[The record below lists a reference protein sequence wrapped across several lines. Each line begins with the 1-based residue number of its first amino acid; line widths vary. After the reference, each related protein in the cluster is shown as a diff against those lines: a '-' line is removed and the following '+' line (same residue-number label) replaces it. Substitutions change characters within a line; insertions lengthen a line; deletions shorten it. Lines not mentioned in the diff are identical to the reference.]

1 MHSRGI
7 IAQIRAF
14 DFSLV
19 ALKSWLCLCAA
30 FIGSF
35 FAVAAHA
42 QTTVY
47 TNSTDGAVNETATP
61 CSASGYLVRNF
72 SVGTSYTVS
81 DVDIGVLLAHSYRG
95 DLLMY
100 LQSPSGTRVQI
111 FTGTGNGA
119 SNFNVRMD
127 GSAGTSVTTHTA
139 DDTATAGT
147 TVPPYQ
153 RSFAPANA
161 LSAFNGQNSQGT
173 WRLEICDRYNQDSGN
188 FYQAD
193 LFLTQIPTNY
203 ADLSLSKSVSN
214 SSPANGTS
222 ITYTLSLTNAGSSP
236 QTATAVTIADSL
248 PLGVSYSSHS
258 GYGSYDSGSGTWTV
272 PSIAPGQTRTLTITA
287 TVTATSGATVTNTA
301 EVSASSVADIDS
313 TPGNG
318 DSSEDDYD
326 TATFTVSG
334 TRTAGT
340 PPSLSAVCLP
350 INQTL
355 FDWNTRSWTA
365 GALNASYDVTNIGTI
380 IFDISTNGT
389 FVNSTPDDT
398 SSNTGGFGG
407 TQQALYQY
415 LEYSNRDQ
423 VATTVL
429 TLPTAVPGLQF
440 TVFDID
446 FAANDFADKL
456 TVTGTFNGAPVM
468 PVLTNGIANYVMGN
482 VAIGDA
488 GSGGT
493 SADGNVVVTFLSP
506 VDTVTIVY
514 GNHITAPADPDGQAA
529 SIYDFNFCN
538 PETTLSVTKISSLIS
553 DPVNNT
559 ADPYAIPGA
568 VIEYCILISN
578 PGSATATS
586 VTATDSLPANITYTA
601 GSLNSG
607 PNCAAATTAEDDDA
621 TGADESDP
629 FGASV
634 SGTTITATA
643 ASLGPS
649 AAFAL
654 KFRATVD

>member
-1 MHSRGI
+1 MQSWGT
-7 IAQIRAF
+7 IAQIRRF
-14 DFSLV
+14 DFSLF
-19 ALKSWLCLCAA
+19 ALKSWLCLCIA
-30 FIGSF
+30 FIWSI

-42 QTTVY
+42 QTTAY
-47 TNSTDGAVNETATP
+47 TNSTDGAVNENATP
-61 CSASGYLVRNF
+61 CNAAGYLVRNF

-81 DVDIGVLLAHSYRG
+81 DVNIGVLVGHTYRG
-95 DLLMY
+95 DLFMY

-111 FTGTGNGA
+111 FTGTGTGA
-119 SNFNVRMD
+119 NNFNVLLD
-127 GSAGTSVTTHTA
+127 DATGPSVITHSSADTGAAGTI
-139 DDTATAGT
+139 
-147 TVPPYQ
+147 VPPYQ
-153 RSFAPANA
+153 RDFSPANA
-161 LSAFNGQNSQGT
+161 LSAFNGENSLGT
-173 WRLEICDRYNQDSGN
+173 WRLEVCDRFNQDSGN

-193 LFLTQIPTNY
+193 LFLTQTPTNF

-222 ITYTLSLTNAGSSP
+222 INYTVALTNSGSST
-236 QTATAVTIADSL
+236 QTATAVTVADSL
-248 PLGVSYSSHS
+248 SLGVSYVSHS
-258 GYGSYDSGSGTWTV
+258 GYGTYNNGSGTWTV

-287 TVTATSGATVTNTA
+287 TVTATSGATVTNIA
-301 EVSASSVADIDS
+301 EVAASSVVDLDS

-318 DSSEDDYD
+318 SPTEDDYD

-365 GALNASYDVTNIGTI
+365 GALNTSYAVANIGTI
-380 IFDISTNGT
+380 NFAISTNGT
-389 FVNSTPDDT
+389 FVNSSPDDT
-398 SSNTGGFGG
+398 SDNTGGFGG
-407 TQQALYQY
+407 TQQSLFQF
-415 LEYSNRDQ
+415 LEFTTRSQ

-440 TVFDID
+440 TVLDID

-456 TVTGTFNGAPVM
+456 TVTGTFNGSPVT
-468 PVLTNGIANYVMGN
+468 PVLTNGIANYVVGN

-493 SADGNVVVTFLSP
+493 SADGNVVVTFLTP
-506 VDTVTIVY
+506 VDTVIIVH
-514 GNHITAPADPDGQAA
+514 GNHITAPPDPDGQAA

-553 DPVNNT
+553 DPINDET
-559 ADPYAIPGA
+559 DPYSIPGA

-586 VTATDSLPANITYTA
+586 VTATDALPANITYTA
-601 GSLNSG
+601 GTMNSG
-607 PNCAAATTAEDDDA
+607 PNCASATTAEDDDA

-629 FGASV
+629 FGASI
-634 SGTTITATA
+634 SGSTILATA
-643 ASLGPS
+643 AALGPGV
-649 AAFAL
+649 AFAL